1 MRKVV
6 AGEFITVDGVYQGP
20 GGPDEDVDGGFA
32 NGGWVVP
39 FIDDELGEFIVSMIN
54 SADAFLFG
62 RKTYDI
68 FAASWPM
75 TPDDDPVGAKLN
87 SSPKYVA
94 SNTLTSADWNNTTI
108 LSGDVAS
115 EIAKLKEQDG
125 GDIQLAGSGNL
136 IQTLLKND
144 LLDEL
149 ILLIFPVV
157 VGEGKRLLGE
167 GTLPRSLKLVSSKAF
182 GSGVVVSTYQRAGAL
197 GTGAYGIETGNYE
210 PFRNE

>member
-1 MRKVV
+1 MRKIV
-6 AGEFITVDGVYQGP
+6 AGEFLTVDGVYQAP
-20 GGPDEDVDGGFA
+20 GGPDEDVEGGFT

-39 FIDDELGEFIVSMIN
+39 FIDEELGEFIVGMIK

-68 FAASWPM
+68 FAGSWPM
-75 TPDDDPVGAKLN
+75 TPEDDPVGAKFNN
-87 SSPKYVA
+87 SQKYVA
-94 SNTLTSADWNNTTI
+94 SNTLTSADWRNTTL
-108 LSGDVAS
+108 LSGDVAA
-115 EIAKLKEQDG
+115 EVAKLKEQDG
-125 GDIQLAGSGNL
+125 GEIQLAGSGNL

-149 ILLIFPVV
+149 ILFFFPVV
-157 VGEGKRLLGE
+157 IGEGKRLFGE
-167 GTLPRSLKLVSSKAF
+167 GTLPRSLKLVSSRVF

-210 PFRNE
+210 PFSNK

>member
-1 MRKVV
+1 MRKIV
-6 AGEFITVDGVYQGP
+6 AGEFLTVDGVYQAP
-20 GGPDEDVDGGFA
+20 GGPDEDVEGGFS

-39 FIDDELGEFIVSMIN
+39 FIDDELGAFIVGMIN

-75 TPDDDPVGAKLN
+75 TPDDDPVGAKFNN
-87 SSPKYVA
+87 SQKYVA
-94 SNTLTSADWNNTTI
+94 SNTLATAEWRNTTV
-108 LSGDVAS
+108 LSGDVAA
-115 EIAKLKEQDG
+115 EITKLKEQDG
-125 GDIQLAGSGNL
+125 GEIQLAGSGDL

-149 ILLIFPVV
+149 ILFFFPVV
-157 VGEGKRLLGE
+157 IGEGKRLFGA
-167 GTLPRSLKLVSSKAF
+167 GTLPRTLKLTDSKAF
-182 GSGVVVSTYQRAGAL
+182 SSGVVVCTYQRAGAL

>member
-1 MRKVV
+1 MRKIV
-6 AGEFITVDGVYQGP
+6 AGEFLTLDGVYQAP
-20 GGPDEDVDGGFA
+20 GGPDEDVEGGFT

-39 FIDDELGEFIVSMIN
+39 FVDDELGGFIVGMIN

-75 TPDDDPVGAKLN
+75 TPDDDPVGAKFN
-87 SSPKYVA
+87 NSPKYVA
-94 SNTLTSADWNNTTI
+94 SNTLTSAEWRNTTV
-108 LSGDVAS
+108 LSGDVAA

-125 GDIQLAGSGNL
+125 GEIQLAGSGDL

-149 ILLIFPVV
+149 ILFFFPVV
-157 VGEGKRLLGE
+157 IGEGKRLFGS
-167 GTLPRSLKLVSSKAF
+167 GILPRTLKLVSSQAF
-182 GSGVVVSTYQRAGAL
+182 SSGVVVSTYQRAGAL